1 MRLNGWISDNTAKF
15 LCNEH
20 PCCPVIYGLPKIHK
34 GKDPLKFRPIVS
46 GTGSIT
52 QPLAQFLDY
61 FLQPLVRKLPAYIR
75 DTNDFFEKLIVF
87 TDFNDVWKLA
97 SMDIGS
103 LYTGIPNEAGLQA
116 VRHFLTDTE
125 SIQVPNEF
133 LIERLD
139 FVLTSNYFSFE
150 GNK

>member
-1 MRLNGWISDNTAKF
+1 M
-15 LCNEH
+15 
-20 PCCPVIYGLPKIHK
+20 
-34 GKDPLKFRPIVS
+34 S